1 MKKLLTLLIGI
12 LFAVTLSAQHS
23 NNFTYPLYVGQNGTA
38 TGSMT
43 LYGTTSGSV
52 QLTVPDIAGT
62 STIFKLPASNG
73 TSGYVL
79 RTDGTGTLSWISLP
93 GYDSTYI
100 HYRVDS
106 LATIKAN
113 LASPTFTGTVT
124 IPTPFTLGDVSVT
137 ATGTQLNYVD
147 ATSSIQTQFT
157 GKVNVSDTASMLTPY
172 IERKDTASMLTNYI
186 LESEID
192 LAASD
197 TATMLTNYIERKDTA
212 SMLTNYILASEI
224 DLSAS
229 DTASMLTPY
238 IERKDTTGML
248 GNYALSSETFSV
260 DDAQDLATIIT
271 LQSDTIP
278 KYSYGA
284 GAGLAADSVLFAKGL
299 DGFGVFTPKDTTY
312 IVEFVQQRIST
323 GDSLKFNVYVG
334 VYQTGVAADSMF
346 TAPQATGVNQTT
358 FTPNNTNVILPDQDC
373 WIGLKAAQ
381 ITAKCP
387 YQWNMQMNG
396 YKRNLSY

>member
-12 LFAVTLSAQHS
+12 LFAATLSAQHS
-23 NNFTYPLYVGQNGTA
+23 NNFTYPLYVGQNGTV

-62 STIFKLPASNG
+62 SNIFQLPSTMG
-73 TSGYVL
+73 SSGYVL
-79 RTDGTGTLSWISLP
+79 RTNGSGVLSWISLT
-93 GYDSTYI
+93 GY
-100 HYRVDS
+100 
-106 LATIKAN
+106 AP
-113 LASPTFTGTVT
+113 LASPTFTGTVVLPSAT
-124 IPTPFTLGDVSVT
+124 SIGDVSSTEIGYVNNVT
-137 ATGTQLNYVD
+137 SA
-147 ATSSIQTQFT
+147 IQTQFT
-157 GKVNVSDTASMLTPY
+157 GKVNVSDTASMLTTY
-172 IERKDTASMLTNYI
+172 IERKDTASMLVPYI
-186 LESEID
+186 NR
-192 LAASD
+192 AD
-197 TATMLTNYIERKDTA
+197 TST
-212 SMLTNYILASEI
+212 MLTNYILASEI
-224 DLSAS
+224 DLAAS
-229 DTASMLTPY
+229 DTAAMLTPY

-334 VYQTGVAADSMF
+334 IYQTGVAADSMF

-358 FTPNNTNVILPDQDC
+358 FTPNNNNVILPDQDC

-381 ITAKCP
+381 ITAKRP